1 MEAIYAPDWRWELY
15 GKYALRHSQT
25 DLAQNFSNSS
35 AIHLGQMRVTRRLGY
50 HYDAVLEGRVIG
62 QPDAGYTELGAAVE
76 LGYYLSPDL
85 RFGIGYS
92 FGSVRDRDFS
102 GYRSDQGLYFG
113 VTMKVNELLR
123 GFGRQRPVAR
133 PPEESS

>member
-1 MEAIYAPDWRWELY
+1 
-15 GKYALRHSQT
+15 
-25 DLAQNFSNSS
+25 
-35 AIHLGQMRVTRRLGY
+35 MRVTRRLGY

-76 LGYYLSPDL
+76 LGYYLTPDL

-92 FGSVRDRDFS
+92 FGSVSDRDFS

-123 GFGRQRPVAR
+123 GFGRQRPVPSEPDPADAS
-133 PPEESS
+133 ESE